1 MSAFEQKTVA
11 IAAEHEVMLKRIQKQ
26 FDFSQEQ
33 DAYKFALGFA
43 IAKKIDTSAASV
55 PLQRTTKWASG
66 NFDANG
72 EVSSLILTLYPQ
84 TEDIRLQAMALAE
97 AGLVRINDLL
107 NDNEEIDT
115 LSELLEVT

>member
-11 IAAEHEVMLKRIQKQ
+11 ISTEHEVMLKRIQKQ

-43 IAKKIDTSAASV
+43 IAKKLDIPAVSM

-72 EVSSLILTLYPQ
+72 EVSSLILTLYPHA
-84 TEDIRLQAMALAE
+84 EDIRSHAMALAE
-97 AGLVRINDLL
+97 AGLVLINDLL
-107 NDNEEIDT
+107 NDDEEIDT
-115 LSELLEVT
+115 LSELLEVS

>member
-1 MSAFEQKTVA
+1 MSAFEKRTVA
-11 IAAEHEVMLKRIQKQ
+11 ISTEHEVMLKRIQRQ

-43 IAKKIDTSAASV
+43 IAKKIDTSTTSMH
-55 PLQRTTKWASG
+55 LQRTTKWASG
-66 NFDANG
+66 NFDVNG

-84 TEDIRLQAMALAE
+84 AEDIRLQAMALAE
-97 AGLVRINDLL
+97 AGLARINDLL

-115 LSELLEVT
+115 LSELLEVN